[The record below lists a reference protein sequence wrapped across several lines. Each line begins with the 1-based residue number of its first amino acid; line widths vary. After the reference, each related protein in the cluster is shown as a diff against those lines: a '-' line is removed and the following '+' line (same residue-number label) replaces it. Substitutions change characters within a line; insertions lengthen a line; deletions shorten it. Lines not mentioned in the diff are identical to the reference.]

1 MTKDKLKK
9 ISLSVFTVVL
19 LLVIIN
25 PVKTEYETV
34 ETNYLMGARHDAE
47 VLGNRVVVKI
57 DDRTLLSHAKGVCDV
72 LNTKGKTG
80 NDAVEYV
87 ADEVFTKKNT
97 TEENLQLVDIVI
109 SNAIRHLCP
118 AHIVLLD

>member
-1 MTKDKLKK
+1 MQTNKLKT
-9 ISLSVFTVVL
+9 ISLVTFIAVL

-25 PVKTEYETV
+25 PAKTKYETV
-34 ETNYLMGARHDAE
+34 ETNYLMSARHDAE

-57 DDRTLLSHAKGVCDV
+57 DDRTMLSYGKGVCDV

-87 ADEVFTKKNT
+87 ADEAFTKKNT
-97 TEENLQLVDIVI
+97 GEENLQIVDIVI

-118 AHIVLLD
+118 SHIALLD

>member
-1 MTKDKLKK
+1 MTASKVKNIL
-9 ISLSVFTVVL
+9 LAVFTTVL
-19 LLVIIN
+19 LLVLFN
-25 PVKTEYETV
+25 PAKTEYETV
-34 ETNYLMGARHDAE
+34 ETNYLMSARHDAE

-57 DDRTLLSHAKGVCDV
+57 DDRTLLAHAKGVCDV

-80 NDAVEYV
+80 NDAVEYI
-87 ADEVFTKKNT
+87 AKEAFDKKNT
-97 TEENLQLVDIVI
+97 GEENLQIVDIVI